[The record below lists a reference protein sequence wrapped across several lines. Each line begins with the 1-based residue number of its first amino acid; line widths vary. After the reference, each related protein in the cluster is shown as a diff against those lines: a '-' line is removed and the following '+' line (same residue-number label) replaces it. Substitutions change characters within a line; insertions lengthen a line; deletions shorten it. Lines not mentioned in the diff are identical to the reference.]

1 MGVQNKKGIT
11 RKSFKGRW
19 TAHEHEI
26 FLDCKFAQI
35 FLSKFD
41 PYHTTF
47 RSCSCTKLCN
57 FLSFSVL
64 WPAMRIIVYEW
75 KVYHFIKVLKPSLKF
90 LIIRNWIKKQPY
102 LCYSIGIKKY
112 GNNWRMLEIKL
123 PSRSGPQI
131 RSHAQKFMARI
142 KNEYGTE
149 DPLKFILEHP
159 WDDLKL
165 YKFEHFRENSNQV
178 YSKGDSSNN
187 NADDSSFKLSESKW
201 F

>member
-1 MGVQNKKGIT
+1 MQ
-11 RKSFKGRW
+11 
-19 TAHEHEI
+19 
-26 FLDCKFAQI
+26 FL
-35 FLSKFD
+35 
-41 PYHTTF
+41 
-47 RSCSCTKLCN
+47 N
-57 FLSFSVL
+57 FLCFMTGNENNCVWMKSSPLYESF
-64 WPAMRIIVYEW
+64 ET
-75 KVYHFIKVLKPSLKF
+75 SLKF

-112 GNNWRMLEIKL
+112 GNNWRMLEMKL

-165 YKFEHFRENSNQV
+165 YKFEHFRENANQV